1 MGCGDVCL
9 LRTIGGVDVT
19 GQERAALNK
28 LTMPASASQKNRRLL
43 RLAQAGDPRPHLG
56 RDRRGRRRHPALAGP
71 LEDAGGADSPDLTTH
86 RRGPGAAAGTPRPR
100 QPARLPPRRHP
111 RPALAH
117 GVAHRLP
124 GGRRTDPLPPRLSPH
139 RRPQP
144 DPRERPRAGR
154 HAPDRAQEPR
164 HFRPLQHHPQSIMVQ
179 SIPMVS
185 HTVQIKYFS

>member
-71 LEDAGGADSPDLTTH
+71 LEDAGGADSPDLTPH
-86 RRGPGAAAGTPRPR
+86 RRGPGAAAGPPRPR
-100 QPARLPPRRHP
+100 QPTRLPPRWDP
-111 RPALAH
+111 RPPLAH

-124 GGRRTDPLPPRLSPH
+124 SGRASGTEPRNGRTHPAKWSRPHSPIRYTTPPR
-139 RRPQP
+139 RPT
-144 DPRERPRAGR
+144 RAVISSSV
-154 HAPDRAQEPR
+154 AAA
-164 HFRPLQHHPQSIMVQ
+164 
-179 SIPMVS
+179 
-185 HTVQIKYFS
+185 